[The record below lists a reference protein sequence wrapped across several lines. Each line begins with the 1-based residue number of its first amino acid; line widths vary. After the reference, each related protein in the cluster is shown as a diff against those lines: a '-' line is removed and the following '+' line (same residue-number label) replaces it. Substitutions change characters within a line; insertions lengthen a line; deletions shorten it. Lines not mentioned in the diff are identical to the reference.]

1 MEIILLIL
9 VVIFAGL
16 TIYAFA
22 TRKKINLDIADQT
35 YQLQLET
42 EKLNATKNQLKE
54 KINGL
59 EIANLGL
66 YQEKED
72 LDTAINNLKQQ
83 QTKLNLDLINAGNQ
97 LNKLNQDIEITKSS
111 MTAQTTVQQEITK
124 RAFETYCDRLD
135 EEYHKADEEYTKKLT
150 AINIELEHNQKQLEE
165 IAATR
170 AAAHQALL
178 KEQEVRDN
186 KDNYRL
192 LPSGQDLEDVKALE
206 RVKLTLHKPRIL
218 SMLIWQTYWQP
229 LAKNKFPIILQ
240 NKTQCGIYKITN
252 LQTTEC
258 YIGQSIDIY
267 KRWNE
272 HCKCGLGIDTP
283 PGNKLYSAIQE
294 WGLENFTF
302 ELLIAC
308 SKEELNS
315 KEKYFIELYQAKE
328 YGYNGTGGNK

>member
-1 MEIILLIL
+1 MDIILLIL

-22 TRKKINLDIADQT
+22 TRKKINLEIQQQT
-35 YQLQLET
+35 TQLTAEN
-42 EKLNATKNQLKE
+42 EKLKT
-54 KINGL
+54 INSGL
-59 EIANLGL
+59 YETNTGL
-66 YQEKED
+66 YQEIED
-72 LDTAINNLKQQ
+72 LHDSIQALKACKQQ
-83 QTKLNLDLINAGNQ
+83 LDQDISNGNKQ
-97 LNKLNQDIEITKSS
+97 LSQLNQDIQITKTMASAEAA
-111 MTAQTTVQQEITK
+111 TQHEITK
-124 RAFETYCDRLD
+124 RAFETYCDQLD
-135 EEYHKADEEYTKKLT
+135 KEYDKIDEQYSQKLAT
-150 AINIELEHNQKQLEE
+150 INHELEWKQKQLDE

-192 LPSGQDLEDVKALE
+192 LPSRQDLEDVKALE

-229 LAKNKFPIILQ
+229 LAKTKFPIILQ

-258 YIGQSIDIY
+258 YIGQSVDIY

-283 PGNKLYSAIQE
+283 PGNKLYLAMQE

-328 YGYNGTGGNK
+328 YGYNGTAGNN